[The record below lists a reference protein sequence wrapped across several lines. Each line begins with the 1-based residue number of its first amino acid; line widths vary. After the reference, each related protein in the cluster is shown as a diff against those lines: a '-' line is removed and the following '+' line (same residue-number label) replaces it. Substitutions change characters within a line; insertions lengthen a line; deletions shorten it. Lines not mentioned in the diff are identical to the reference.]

1 MTWWTLLNP
10 GAGGKE
16 DVRHRVA
23 RALGAH
29 GVEAELHVTESADH
43 LRSLV
48 DRGCRAG
55 ATHFLAVGGDGTASL
70 VVDALLQRDWTTPPV
85 LGILP
90 AGSGSDFVRTFGVPQ
105 DPEGAVV
112 HLTGPDV
119 YPVDVGVLEG
129 DFGTRHF
136 LNAVNVGLLAATV
149 RRAEGLSR
157 RLGGLRYRAAFW
169 MTLPGFP
176 TFEGRVATERHTFAG
191 RAATIVLANGQF
203 FGGGVN
209 IAPRSALADGL
220 LDVQVFAISKWQV
233 PLLYRKAMRGLHLR
247 HPAVKRYRSGR
258 LEITADRHLPIE
270 VDGDYLGVT
279 PVSVHIKPGAIHFKI

>member
-10 GAGGKE
+10 GAGGKVN
-16 DVRHRVA
+16 VRDRVT
-23 RALGAH
+23 RALSNH
-29 GVEAELHVTESADH
+29 GVDAEIQVTENADH
-43 LRSLV
+43 LQALV
-48 DRGCRAG
+48 DRGCEEG

-70 VVDALLQRDWTTPPV
+70 VVDALLRREWQTPPV

-90 AGSGSDFVRTFGVPQ
+90 AGSGSDFVRTFGIPQ
-105 DPEGAVV
+105 DPEGAVA
-112 HLTGPDV
+112 HLTGPEV
-119 YPVDVGVLEG
+119 YPVDVGVVEG
-129 DFGTRHF
+129 SFGTRHF

-149 RRAEGLSR
+149 QRAERLSR

-169 MTLPGFP
+169 MTLPRFD

-209 IAPRSALADGL
+209 IAPRSALADAL

-258 LEITADRHLPIE
+258 LEIDAERHLPVE
-270 VDGDYLGVT
+270 VDGDFLGLT
-279 PVSVHIKPGAIHFKI
+279 PISVHMKPRAIRFKI